1 MATTVKQLKTL
12 DVSSR
17 GQWRTWLEKHHDS
30 ESEIW
35 LVFHKKHT
43 KKPSIALSD
52 AIDEALCF
60 GWIDSLIKR
69 LDDDRYARKF
79 TPRKPDSKWS
89 TINRRRYAKLKAN
102 GLLAPA
108 GLGRKPTGHSGD
120 APQVGSLIPR
130 YIEKQLKANPR
141 AWTQFEKLPPSL
153 RRNCLGWIDSAKR
166 DETKQKRLRQFIAR
180 LAAGEKPGL
189 M

>member
-1 MATTVKQLKTL
+1 MPTAARQLKTL
-12 DVSSR
+12 DLSSR
-17 GQWRTWLEKHHDS
+17 QAWRAWLEKNHTN

-43 KKPSIALSD
+43 NKPSIALSD

-89 TINRRRYAKLKAN
+89 TINRRRYAQLKAD
-102 GLLAPA
+102 GLLAAA
-108 GLGRKPTGHSGD
+108 GLARKPTNRSGD
-120 APQVGSLIPR
+120 APQVGAVIPP
-130 YIEKQLKANPR
+130 YIKKALQADPR
-141 AWTQFEKLPPSL
+141 ARAQFEKLPPSL
-153 RRNCLGWIDSAKR
+153 RRNCVAWIVSAKK
-166 DETKQKRLRQFIAR
+166 DETKQKRLLEIVKR

>member
-1 MATTVKQLKTL
+1 VAISTKQLKTL
-12 DVSSR
+12 DVHTR
-17 GQWRTWLEKHHDS
+17 AAWRRWLEKHHAS
-30 ESEIW
+30 QTEIW

-43 KKPSIALSD
+43 HRPSINLSD

-60 GWIDSLIKR
+60 GWVDSLIKR
-69 LDDDRYARKF
+69 LDEDRYARKF

-89 TINRRRYAKLKAN
+89 TINRQRYAELKAS

-108 GLGRKPTGHSGD
+108 GLARKPTSRSGD
-120 APQVGSLIPR
+120 APRVGAAAQR
-130 YIEKQLKANPR
+130 YIESQVKANPR
-141 AWTQFEKLPPSL
+141 AWAQFEKLPPSV

-166 DETKQKRLRQFIAR
+166 DETKQKRLRAFLAR